1 MPSKLITVFGATG
14 LQGSSVLASLAANS
28 QKPFTLRGTTRNP
41 SSAAAKKLSDSG
53 IQVVKADGWD
63 KQSLISAF
71 HGSWAVFANT
81 NSDDAVF
88 ENPDEKRTEVDL
100 GKIIVDA
107 AAEAGV
113 EVIVYSGFNSA
124 NKITGGKIPVAAFD
138 DKNEIWEYAKSI
150 GKFKTVVAAGPGW
163 YFENYL
169 GQDLA
174 PILGG
179 FPFVPAE
186 DGTLVFRAPK
196 WGGKEDVPFIS
207 IGDDYGDIVHAV
219 SDIKSF
225 GQMTQAFE
233 NATGKK
239 ARFEEIPNW
248 RDLEVYG
255 IRGLETIKNM
265 WGFCQESGG
274 RYFGDETEAKTAA
287 ELKKLAAATRG
298 ATGKAAQLATLED
311 FWKAN
316 FGTE

>member
-1 MPSKLITVFGATG
+1 MFSKLITVFGTTG

-28 QKPFTLRGTTRNP
+28 QKPFTLRGITRNP
-41 SSAAAKKLSDSG
+41 SSAAAKKIADSG
-53 IQVVKADGWD
+53 IHAVKADGWD

-81 NSDDAVF
+81 NSDDAIF

-113 EVIVYSGFNSA
+113 EIFVYSGFNSA
-124 NKITGGKIPVAAFD
+124 STITGGKIPVAAFD
-138 DKNEIWEYAKSI
+138 DKSAVWQYAKST
-150 GKFKTVVAAGPGW
+150 GKFKIVVAVSPGW
-163 YFENYL
+163 YIENSL

-179 FPFVPAE
+179 FPFVLAE

-207 IGDDYGDIVHAV
+207 IKDDYGDIPWPV

-225 GQMTQAFE
+225 DQMAQAFE
-233 NATGKK
+233 NAAGKK

-255 IRGLETIKNM
+255 IRGLETIKYM
-265 WGFCQESGG
+265 WGICQESGG
-274 RYFGDETEAKTAA
+274 RYFGDETEAITAA

-298 ATGKAAQLATLED
+298 DTGKSARL
-311 FWKAN
+311 
-316 FGTE
+316 